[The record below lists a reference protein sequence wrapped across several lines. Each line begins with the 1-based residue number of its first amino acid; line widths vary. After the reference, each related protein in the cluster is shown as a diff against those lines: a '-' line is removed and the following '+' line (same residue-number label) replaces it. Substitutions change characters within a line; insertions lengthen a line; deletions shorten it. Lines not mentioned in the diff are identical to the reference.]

1 LAYIGNTPAE
11 FYQTLE
17 KQSFTTSATTTYTLN
32 FSVTNPQE
40 IALFINNIR
49 QNPNSSYTV
58 SNLTTLTLSSAT
70 SSSDVMYAVFL
81 GKSVG
86 TIGVPAGGV
95 GTSQIIDA
103 NITTAKIADS
113 AVTSAK
119 LASGLL
125 PTNTPAFEAHLSSN
139 ASFNT
144 NTSTKIT
151 FDTEI
156 YDTDSKYSTSTGKFI
171 PAVAGKY
178 FVYTSV
184 TTSAGATN
192 NVVAKAQIYVNGSA
206 VIISSFNFTGN
217 YISQHVAIAQ
227 GVLVL
232 DADDEVEVYGRCLT
246 SDGASGIFE
255 AGNRSTMFGAY
266 KIIGA

>member
-1 LAYIGNTPAE
+1 MSKILVDTIDTRSGTSTMTIGSSNTS
-11 FYQTLE
+11 T
-17 KQSFTTSATTTYTLN
+17 
-32 FSVTNPQE
+32 
-40 IALFINNIR
+40 IALKAGA
-49 QNPNSSYTV
+49 
-58 SNLTTLTLSSAT
+58 TLTN
-70 SSSDVMYAVFL
+70 F
-81 GKSVG
+81 
-86 TIGVPAGGV
+86 P
-95 GTSQIIDA
+95 
-103 NITTAKIADS
+103 N
-113 AVTSAK
+113 
-119 LASGLL
+119 
-125 PTNTPAFEAHLSSN
+125 NTPAFEAHLSSN

-144 NTSTKIT
+144 NTSTKII

-184 TTSAGATN
+184 TTSVGATN

-217 YISQHVAIAQ
+217 YIAQHVAIAQ

-246 SDGASGIFE
+246 SNGASGIFE